1 MAITYT
7 ERIGE
12 VRRHENKENYIRSLV
27 FQVYATEGDKI
38 GLYEER
44 VILDDKPSTGFVAY
58 SELEKEEGEATL
70 IGWAK
75 TKLGEIELARF
86 KRRAYRLIDP
96 EELVI
101 VDEIP
106 AAWTAKPVATKTSS
120 NLES

>member
-1 MAITYT
+1 MAVTYT

-12 VRRHENKENYIRSLV
+12 IRRYENNENYIRSV
-27 FQVYATEGDKI
+27 IFQVYATEGDKI

-75 TKLGEIELARF
+75 TKLGEIELAKF
-86 KRRAYRLIDP
+86 KRRAYRVIDP
-96 EELVI
+96 VEEVI
-101 VDEIP
+101 VNEVP
-106 AAWTAKPVATKTSS
+106 TAWTAKPVPTDIAI
-120 NLES
+120 